1 MNIRLRLEER
11 EELILAPFAQR
22 SCKTKGRLRDEPECD
37 IRPAFQ
43 HDRDRITHSKSFR
56 RLKHKTQVF
65 LAPTGDHY
73 RTRLTHTLEVAQ
85 IGRTIARALALNED
99 LVEAISLGH
108 DLGHTPFGHA
118 GEDVLNRIHAG
129 GFRHYEQSLRV
140 VDMLE
145 KDGRGLNLTAEVRDG
160 ILRHSKGKGSV
171 VFQDDRDRPLT
182 KEAEVV
188 RIADIVAYINH
199 DIDDATRGNVI
210 SKEDLPKESRE
221 YLGES
226 SSERIDAMVRGVIQE
241 TLRNNMMILKF
252 GTELEHHIVKLRD
265 FLYERVYDS
274 MTVHQDFIKCSK
286 IIEDLYH
293 YLLRNK
299 DAFLNETERDDFY
312 DDPAVCVCDFIAGM
326 TDRYAFSLFEKIFLP
341 MPWRIQV

>member
-1 MNIRLRLEER
+1 MNIRTRLEER

-22 SCKTKGRLRDEPECD
+22 SNKTKGRLRNETECD
-37 IRPAFQ
+37 IRPSFQ

-99 LVEAISLGH
+99 LVEAIALGH

-118 GEDVLNRIHAG
+118 GEEVLNKIHQG

-140 VDMLE
+140 VDKLE
-145 KDGRGLNLTAEVRDG
+145 KDGLGLNLTVEVRDG
-160 ILRHSKGKGSV
+160 ILKHSKGKGTV
-171 VFQDDRDRPLT
+171 VIQDERDKPLT

-188 RIADIVAYINH
+188 RVADIIAYINH

-210 SKEDLPKESRE
+210 HAEDLPRDSRE

-226 SSERIDAMVRGVIQE
+226 SSGRIDTMVRGVIKE
-241 TLRNNMMILKF
+241 TLNNNENIIRF
-252 GTELEHHIVKLRD
+252 STELEHHIVTLRD
-265 FLYERVYDS
+265 FLYEKVYDS

-286 IIEDLYH
+286 IIEDLYTYFLH
-293 YLLRNK
+293 NK
-299 DAFLNETERDDFY
+299 DAFLEETDRTDFY
-312 DDPAVCVCDFIAGM
+312 DEPEVCVCDFVAGM
-326 TDRYAFSLFEKIFLP
+326 TDRYAFNLFEKIFLP
-341 MPWRIQV
+341 LPWKIQV